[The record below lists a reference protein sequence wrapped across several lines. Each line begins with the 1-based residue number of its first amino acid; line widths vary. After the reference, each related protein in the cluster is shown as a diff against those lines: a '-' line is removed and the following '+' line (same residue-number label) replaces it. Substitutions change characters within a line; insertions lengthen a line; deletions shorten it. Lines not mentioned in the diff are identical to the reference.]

1 MKFQSASKTASAP
14 PCKPVAVWSGPAA
27 CWMYLSNPQIIHFPT
42 IRLVTSAMPMERTP
56 GFLSSGMNIRATN
69 ASRVL
74 GSKYSVADR

>member
-1 MKFQSASKTASAP
+1 
-14 PCKPVAVWSGPAA
+14 
-27 CWMYLSNPQIIHFPT
+27 
-42 IRLVTSAMPMERTP
+42 MPMERTP